1 MGSYEGK
8 VSARSYDL
16 TVHGKNAPSQV
27 VMDHSR
33 LHRLNSAAEFAAA
46 GSGWFTDPAT
56 GITEIKTPP
65 VSTGR
70 GFTVELRK

>member
-8 VSARSYDL
+8 PSARSYHV
-16 TVHGKNAPSQV
+16 TVHGNNVPSQV

-46 GSGWFTDPAT
+46 ESGWFTDPAT
-56 GITEIKTPP
+56 GVTEIKTPS

-70 GFTVELRK
+70 GFTVHLQK